1 MEYRTLID
9 AVGVWFYS
17 VTTNRYLYLLRNDV
31 KNPGC
36 WGLPGGKVDAGENL
50 QEALTR
56 ECTEE
61 IGIWPEAVKLVPIE
75 KFTSIDNK
83 FSYHTFFCLVENE
96 FVPILNNEHYGYSWI
111 KSGVWPKPLHPGLW
125 TTINFKEILDKIDG
139 IKQFQISQTETNF
152 A

>member
-1 MEYRTLID
+1 M
-9 AVGVWFYS
+9 
-17 VTTNRYLYLLRNDV
+17 YLLRNDV

-36 WGLPGGKVDAGENL
+36 WGLPGGKVDNGENL
-50 QEALTR
+50 QEAMTR

-61 IGIWPEAVKLVPIE
+61 IGLWPEYIKLVPIE

-125 TTINFKEILDKIDG
+125 TTINFEEILKKIDT
-139 IKQFQISQTETNF
+139 IKKFQISQCETN
-152 A
+152 

>member
-1 MEYRTLID
+1 MEYSTLID

-17 VTTNRYLYLLRNDV
+17 IATDRYLYLLRNDV

-61 IGIWPEAVKLVPIE
+61 IGIWPEAIKLVPIE

-139 IKQFQISQTETNF
+139 IKQFQISQCETN
-152 A
+152 

>member
-1 MEYRTLID
+1 M
-9 AVGVWFYS
+9 
-17 VTTNRYLYLLRNDV
+17 YLLRNDV

-36 WGLPGGKVDAGENL
+36 WGLPGGKVDNGENL
-50 QEALTR
+50 QEAMTR

-61 IGIWPEAVKLVPIE
+61 IGLWPEYIKLVPIE

-125 TTINFKEILDKIDG
+125 TTINFEEILKKIDT
-139 IKQFQISQTETNF
+139 IKKFQISQYETN
-152 A
+152 

>member
-1 MEYRTLID
+1 MEYSTLIN

-17 VTTNRYLYLLRNDV
+17 IATDRYLYLLRNDV

>member
-1 MEYRTLID
+1 MEYSTLID

-17 VTTNRYLYLLRNDV
+17 ISTDRYLYLLRNDV

-139 IKQFQISQTETNF
+139 IKQFQISQCETN
-152 A
+152 

>member
-1 MEYRTLID
+1 MEYSTLIN

-17 VTTNRYLYLLRNDV
+17 IATDRYLYLLRNDV

-75 KFTSIDNK
+75 K
-83 FSYHTFFCLVENE
+83 
-96 FVPILNNEHYGYSWI
+96 
-111 KSGVWPKPLHPGLW
+111 
-125 TTINFKEILDKIDG
+125 LDKIDG

>member
-1 MEYRTLID
+1 MEYSTLID

-61 IGIWPEAVKLVPIE
+61 IGIWPEAIKLVPIE

-139 IKQFQISQTETNF
+139 IKQFQISQCETN
-152 A
+152 

>member
-1 MEYRTLID
+1 MEYSTLID

-17 VTTNRYLYLLRNDV
+17 IATDRYLYLLRNDV

-61 IGIWPEAVKLVPIE
+61 IGIWPEAIKLVPIE

>member
-1 MEYRTLID
+1 MEYSTLID

-17 VTTNRYLYLLRNDV
+17 ISTDRYLYLLRNDV

-61 IGIWPEAVKLVPIE
+61 IGIWPEAIKLVPIE

-139 IKQFQISQTETNF
+139 IKQFQISQCETN
-152 A
+152 

>member
-1 MEYRTLID
+1 MEYSTLID

-17 VTTNRYLYLLRNDV
+17 IATDRYLYLLRNDV

-61 IGIWPEAVKLVPIE
+61 IGIWPEAIKLVPIE
-75 KFTSIDNK
+75 KFTSIDNR

>member
-1 MEYRTLID
+1 MEYSTLID

-17 VTTNRYLYLLRNDV
+17 IATDRYLYLLRNDV

>member
-1 MEYRTLID
+1 MEYSTLID

-17 VTTNRYLYLLRNDV
+17 ISTDRYLYLLRNDV

-36 WGLPGGKVDAGENL
+36 WGLPGGKVDGGENL

-61 IGIWPEAVKLVPIE
+61 IGIWPEAIKLVPIE

-139 IKQFQISQTETNF
+139 IKQFQISQCETN
-152 A
+152 

>member
-61 IGIWPEAVKLVPIE
+61 IGIWPEAIKLVPIE

-125 TTINFKEILDKIDG
+125 TTINFEEILKKIDT
-139 IKQFQISQTETNF
+139 IKKFQISQCETN
-152 A
+152 

>member
-1 MEYRTLID
+1 MEYCTLID

-17 VTTNRYLYLLRNDV
+17 IATDRYLYLLRNDV

-36 WGLPGGKVDAGENL
+36 WGLPGGKVDRGENL

-61 IGIWPEAVKLVPIE
+61 IGIWPEAIKLVPIE
-75 KFTSIDNK
+75 KFTSIDNR
-83 FSYHTFFCLVENE
+83 FSYHTFFCLVEKE

>member
-1 MEYRTLID
+1 MEYSTLIN

-17 VTTNRYLYLLRNDV
+17 IATDRYLYLLRNDV

-61 IGIWPEAVKLVPIE
+61 IGIWPEAIKLVPIE
-75 KFTSIDNK
+75 KFTSIDNR
-83 FSYHTFFCLVENE
+83 FSYHTFFCLVEKE

>member
-1 MEYRTLID
+1 MEYSTLID

-17 VTTNRYLYLLRNDV
+17 IATDRYLYLLRNDV

-61 IGIWPEAVKLVPIE
+61 IGIWPEAIKLVPIE
-75 KFTSIDNK
+75 KFTSIDNR
-83 FSYHTFFCLVENE
+83 FSYHTFFCLVEKE
-96 FVPILNNEHYGYSWI
+96 FVPILNNEHHGYSWI